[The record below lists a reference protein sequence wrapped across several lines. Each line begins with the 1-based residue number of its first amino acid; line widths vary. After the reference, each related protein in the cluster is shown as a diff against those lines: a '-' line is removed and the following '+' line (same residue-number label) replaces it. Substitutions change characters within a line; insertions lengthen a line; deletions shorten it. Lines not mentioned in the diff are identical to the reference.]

1 MSRWEVYKT
10 QPKNR
15 GQPLAFWDGPRSV
28 YGIHFSLINLFLILN
43 KQKEQGS
50 IRTFSYYH
58 YYQWGKYFPETPRRH
73 FLMSDGGHILHLWP
87 NHWLEIRITWIG
99 LGQSQ
104 ISQDKGGATVAHHGG
119 LPIWSATKG
128 GGNLYSKGSGMIM
141 GDIQVELKIH
151 YILRWF
157 YFHNPLDSSAYM
169 SLHLSLYFENFLSD
183 IKKAKVRLKA

>member
-1 MSRWEVYKT
+1 M
-10 QPKNR
+10 R
-15 GQPLAFWDGPRSV
+15 GIQNSAKEQGPTSCLLRRPTLCLWNTF
-28 YGIHFSLINLFLILN
+28 FSNKSISYL

-50 IRTFSYYH
+50 IRTFSYYN

-104 ISQDKGGATVAHHGG
+104 ISQDKGGANVAHHGG

-157 YFHNPLDSSAYM
+157 HFHNPLDSSAYM